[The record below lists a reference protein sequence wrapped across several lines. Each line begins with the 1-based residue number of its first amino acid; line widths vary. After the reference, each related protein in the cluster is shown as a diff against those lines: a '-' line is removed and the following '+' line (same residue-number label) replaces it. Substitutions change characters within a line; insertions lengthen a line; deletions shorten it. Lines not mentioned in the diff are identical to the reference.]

1 MALFGGDKVIIS
13 RFSAALC
20 CLLNKIN
27 PRDEDD
33 NITIQYGVELILDN
47 LLKLLFIQL
56 LGILLGKGVET
67 FIVLFV
73 FCTLRLQAG
82 GIHAKTNAGCFL
94 GMLVIWFLSLSGSV
108 IFKLNILNV
117 IAIYLFS
124 LTIFICLV
132 PKSKNITYF
141 TRTAI
146 LKKKVL
152 SILFLT
158 LLALIAIY
166 SENLRE
172 LIIYPVALEV
182 LTLLP
187 PNKDVMKGDFKN
199 EEENC

>member
-1 MALFGGDKVIIS
+1 MALFGGDKMIIS

-166 SENLRE
+166 NENLRE

>member
-13 RFSAALC
+13 KFSASLC

-82 GIHAKTNAGCFL
+82 GIHAKTNMGCFL
-94 GMLVIWFLSLSGSV
+94 GMLLIWFLSLSGAV
-108 IFKLNILNV
+108 TFKLNLLNV
-117 IAIYLFS
+117 MTIYMFS
-124 LTIFICLV
+124 LTVFVCMV

-141 TRTAI
+141 TRSAI
-146 LKKKVL
+146 LRKKTT
-152 SILFLT
+152 SIL
-158 LLALIAIY
+158 LLSLLVLIAVY
-166 SENLRE
+166 NENLRE

>member
-1 MALFGGDKVIIS
+1 MFIS
-13 RFSAALC
+13 KFSASLC
-20 CLLNKIN
+20 YLLNKIN

-47 LLKLLFIQL
+47 LIKLLFIQL
-56 LGILLGKGVET
+56 LGILLGKGAET

-82 GIHAKTNAGCFL
+82 GIHAKTNMGCFL
-94 GMLVIWFLSLSGSV
+94 GMLLIWLLSLSGAV
-108 IFKLNILNV
+108 TFKLNLLNV
-117 IAIYLFS
+117 LAIYMFS
-124 LTIFICLV
+124 LTVFVCMV

-141 TRTAI
+141 THSAI
-146 LKKKVL
+146 LRKKIT
-152 SILFLT
+152 SILLLT
-158 LLALIAIY
+158 LLVLLAIY
-166 SENLRE
+166 NENLRE

-187 PNKDVMKGDFKN
+187 PNKDVMKGDLKN

>member
-56 LGILLGKGVET
+56 LGILLGKGIET

-82 GIHAKTNAGCFL
+82 GIHAKTNAGCFM
-94 GMLVIWFLSLSGSV
+94 GMLIIWLLSLSGAV
-108 IFKLNILNV
+108 VFKLNLLNV
-117 IAIYLFS
+117 LAIYLFS

-141 TRTAI
+141 THTAI
-146 LKKKVL
+146 LKKKVV
-152 SILFLT
+152 SILLLT
-158 LLALIAIY
+158 LLVLIAIY
-166 SENLRE
+166 NENLRE
-172 LIIYPVALEV
+172 LIIYPVTLEV

-187 PNKDVMKGDFKN
+187 PNKDVMKGDYKN

>member
-1 MALFGGDKVIIS
+1 MIIS

-56 LGILLGKGVET
+56 LGILLGKGIET
-67 FIVLFV
+67 FLVLFV
-73 FCTLRLQAG
+73 FCILRLHAG
-82 GIHAKTNAGCFL
+82 GVHAKTNAGCFL
-94 GMLVIWFLSLSGSV
+94 GMLVIWLLSLSGAVTFQLNLLSV
-108 IFKLNILNV
+108 L
-117 IAIYLFS
+117 AIYMFS
-124 LTIFICLV
+124 LAVFICLV

-141 TRTAI
+141 TRSGI
-146 LKKKVL
+146 LKKKVI
-152 SILFLT
+152 SILLLT
-158 LLALIAIY
+158 LLVLIAIY
-166 SENLRE
+166 NENLRE

-187 PNKDVMKGDFKN
+187 PNKNVMKGDLKN

>member
-13 RFSAALC
+13 KFSASLC

-82 GIHAKTNAGCFL
+82 GIHAKTNMGCFL
-94 GMLVIWFLSLSGSV
+94 GMLLIWFLSLSGAV
-108 IFKLNILNV
+108 TFKLNLLNV
-117 IAIYLFS
+117 MAIYMFS
-124 LTIFICLV
+124 LTVFVCMV

-141 TRTAI
+141 TRSAI
-146 LKKKVL
+146 LKKKTT
-152 SILFLT
+152 SIL
-158 LLALIAIY
+158 LLSLLVLIAVY
-166 SENLRE
+166 NENLRE

>member
-13 RFSAALC
+13 RFSATLC

-56 LGILLGKGVET
+56 LGILLGKGAET

-82 GIHAKTNAGCFL
+82 GIHAKTNAGCFM
-94 GMLVIWFLSLSGSV
+94 GMLIIWFLSLSGAV
-108 IFKLNILNV
+108 VLKLNLLNV
-117 IAIYLFS
+117 LAIYFFS
-124 LTIFICLV
+124 LAIFICLV

-146 LKKKVL
+146 LKKKVV
-152 SILFLT
+152 SIILLT
-158 LLALIAIY
+158 LLVLIAIY
-166 SENLRE
+166 NENLRE
-172 LIIYPVALEV
+172 LIIYPVTLEV
-182 LTLLP
+182 LTILP
-187 PNKDVMKGDFKN
+187 PNKDVMKGDYKN

>member
-47 LLKLLFIQL
+47 LLKLIFIHL

-141 TRTAI
+141 TRAAI

-166 SENLRE
+166 NENLRE

>member
-1 MALFGGDKVIIS
+1 MTVFGGDKVIIS

-56 LGILLGKGVET
+56 IGILLGKGVET
-67 FIVLFV
+67 FIILFV

-82 GIHAKTNAGCFL
+82 GIHAKTNAGCFF
-94 GMLVIWFLSLSGSV
+94 GMMMIWLLSLSGA
-108 IFKLNILNV
+108 ITFKLNLLNV
-117 IAIYLFS
+117 ITIYMVS
-124 LTIFICLV
+124 LTVFIFAV
-132 PKSKNITYF
+132 PKSKNIIYF
-141 TRTAI
+141 SHSAI
-146 LKKKVL
+146 LMKKVI
-152 SILFLT
+152 SIVLLT
-158 LLALIAIY
+158 LFVLVAVCN
-166 SENLRE
+166 ENLRE

-187 PNKDVMKGDFKN
+187 PNKDVMKGDLKN